1 MSALK
6 HEYRPLNE
14 PLQNGCDIS
23 LFEREALWW
32 NRAVKSLVILAL
44 LSVTTW
50 AVLRANENG
59 ALSDLFVPGGGGG
72 DAVDVDVTAAPP
84 KAPVSLTDNDL
95 QHQWN
100 TYEEGEW
107 STSTTTTA
115 TTPARDGGLY
125 AVATNEYSHLN
136 NKLFPYPFL
145 DDGILVEPF
154 KEVRPYLLPFFALCL
169 PSPLTT
175 RPGGRRRSPYTG
187 CTATRS
193 TGPSSRKATPASR
206 FMARLRTRRA
216 WIFPSRW
223 QC

>member
-1 MSALK
+1 MK
-6 HEYRPLNE
+6 HAYTPLNE
-14 PLQNGCDIS
+14 TIQDGCDVS
-23 LFEREALWW
+23 LFQREALWW
-32 NRAVKSLVILAL
+32 NRAVRSLVILAL

-59 ALSDLFVPGGGGG
+59 ALSDLFSSAGSSSSR
-72 DAVDVDVTAAPP
+72 DAADVDVTVAPP

-107 STSTTTTA
+107 STSTTTTP

-154 KEVRPYLLPFFALCL
+154 KEVRRRNADAAAPHPCDSSIIHAHAVCSPPPPTPPSTDEDHHLRDARQHVLLVCREERRHPCRL
-169 PSPLTT
+169 P
-175 RPGGRRRSPYTG
+175 RVV
-187 CTATRS
+187 
-193 TGPSSRKATPASR
+193 
-206 FMARLRTRRA
+206 
-216 WIFPSRW
+216 
-223 QC
+223 

>member
-1 MSALK
+1 MK
-6 HEYRPLNE
+6 HAYTPLNE
-14 PLQNGCDIS
+14 TVQDGCDVS
-23 LFEREALWW
+23 LFQREALWW

-44 LSVTTW
+44 LSVTTR

-59 ALSDLFVPGGGGG
+59 ALSDLFSSAGSGSSR
-72 DAVDVDVTAAPP
+72 DAADVDVTAAPP

-107 STSTTTTA
+107 STSTTTTP

-154 KEVRPYLLPFFALCL
+154 KEVRRRNERRRRLRRPRIPAIRPLLMSTLFVTLLPPL
-169 PSPLTT
+169 PPPLH
-175 RPGGRRRSPYTG
+175 RRRSPSTG

-193 TGPSSRKATPASR
+193 TGPS
-206 FMARLRTRRA
+206 
-216 WIFPSRW
+216 
-223 QC
+223 